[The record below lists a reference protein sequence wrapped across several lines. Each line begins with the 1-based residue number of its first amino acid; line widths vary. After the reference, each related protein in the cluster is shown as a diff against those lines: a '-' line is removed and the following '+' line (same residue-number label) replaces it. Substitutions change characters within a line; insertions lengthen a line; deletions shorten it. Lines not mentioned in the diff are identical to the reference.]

1 MSKFEDRAFR
11 VGKRRSGL
19 AEMKSQLVRLR
30 QDLEQI
36 AARNPTGA
44 VVAPLRQRI
53 RALEGEIA
61 EAEADKARN
70 RPQPRDEAEGEEGG
84 TTYGSV
90 RSTAGRFP
98 PRGRTG

>member
-19 AEMKSQLVRLR
+19 AEMKGQLVRLR

-36 AARNPTGA
+36 AARNPAGA

-53 RALEGEIA
+53 RALEAEIA
-61 EAEADKARN
+61 EAEAERARS
-70 RPQPRDEAEGEEGG
+70 RPPSRDEADAGDEGG
-84 TTYGSV
+84 PRGGV

-98 PRGRTG
+98 PRGRPG

>member
-11 VGKRRSGL
+11 VGKRRSSL
-19 AEMKSQLVRLR
+19 AEMKGQLVRLR

-70 RPQPRDEAEGEEGG
+70 RPPPRDDGEGDEPSG
-84 TTYGSV
+84 TRAPV
-90 RSTAGRFP
+90 RSTAGHFP
-98 PRGRTG
+98 PRGRPG